1 MGTPQACHHVH
12 EKDVGGLL
20 DFFMPAPGPSKDSN
34 SVNSLEQFQEI
45 FTVIKPPDVV
55 DWCETD
61 EYFAEMM
68 VAGPDPT
75 RLTRL
80 DAVPGKLHLQ
90 RVWQERTRKSS
101 GNRGAAP
108 VRTGYSPFGGGLTR
122 KPR

>member
-1 MGTPQACHHVH
+1 VGTPQACHHVH
-12 EKDVGGLL
+12 ENDVGGLL

-45 FTVIKPPDVV
+45 FTV
-55 DWCETD
+55 
-61 EYFAEMM
+61 
-68 VAGPDPT
+68 AGPDGT

-90 RVWQERTRKSS
+90 RGLARTHQKSS
-101 GNRGAAP
+101 GHRGAAP